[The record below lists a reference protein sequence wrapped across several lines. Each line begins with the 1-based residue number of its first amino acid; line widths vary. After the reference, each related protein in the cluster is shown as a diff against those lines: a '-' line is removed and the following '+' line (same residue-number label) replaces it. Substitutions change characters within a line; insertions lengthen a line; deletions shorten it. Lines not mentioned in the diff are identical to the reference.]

1 MRSKSVINL
10 FSVLMVAAIMLVAC
24 SPAATP
30 VAPTD
35 TVAPAAPAATDTA
48 APAMPAATDTAAPA
62 MAAPTATT
70 APAAAFDWSTAKS
83 IADGG
88 GMDAL
93 VKAAQAEGNLTVI
106 TLPRSWCDYGDMM
119 DNFTAKYG
127 IKIQDVNPDGGSAD
141 EVQAIK
147 DNMNNKGPQAPDV
160 LDIGPAYGPL
170 AAGTSP
176 TGPNLLAPYKVA
188 TWDTITGS
196 KEATGLYYVDYY
208 GILAFEVNTDVVKDV
223 PQSWSDLLKPEYKGQ
238 IGLAGDPRASNEAA
252 QSVFAAAINNGGSLD
267 NVQPGLD
274 FMKKLNTAGN
284 LLPLIAD
291 PGVIAKGET
300 PISIHWNYLAL
311 ADKQSDN
318 GNPNISVVYPTG
330 TAWGGY
336 YYQAISAYAPHPAAA
351 RLWEEYLYSD
361 DGQNTLIKGFCT
373 PARMADMLSRNVV
386 PAAAQAALPP
396 ASMLASATIPNPDQ
410 LNAAR
415 AAVKAQWDSVVGLN
429 IVANK

>member
-1 MRSKSVINL
+1 MRSNVPVFKL
-10 FSVLMVAAIMLVAC
+10 FSVFVIMAIALTACAPSVPVAA
-24 SPAATP
+24 SG
-30 VAPTD
+30 PT
-35 TVAPAAPAATDTA
+35 APAAVPVQAATTV
-48 APAMPAATDTAAPA
+48 
-62 MAAPTATT
+62 MAAPTTAMAAT
-70 APAAAFDWSTAKS
+70 APAAAAAADWSTIKS
-83 IADGG
+83 AADGG

-106 TLPRSWCDYGDMM
+106 TLPRNWCDYGDMM

-147 DNMNNKGPQAPDV
+147 DNTQNKGPQAPDV

-196 KEATGLYYVDYY
+196 KDASGLYFVDYY
-208 GILAFEVNTDVVKDV
+208 GILAFEVNTTVVKDV
-223 PQSWSDLLKPEYKGQ
+223 PKSWSDLLKPEYKGQ
-238 IGLAGDPRASNEAA
+238 IGLPGDPRASNEAA
-252 QSVFAAAINNGGSLD
+252 QTVYAAAINNGGTLD
-267 NVQPGLD
+267 NIQPGLD

-300 PISIHWNYLAL
+300 PISVHWNYLAL

-318 GNPNISVVYPTG
+318 GNPTIEVVYPSG

-361 DGQNTLIKGFCT
+361 EGQNTLIKGFCT
-373 PARMADMLSRNVV
+373 PARMADMLSRGVV
-386 PAAAQAALPP
+386 SDAAKAALPP
-396 ASMLASATIPNPDQ
+396 ADMLASATIPNPDQ
-410 LNAAR
+410 LNKAR

>member
-1 MRSKSVINL
+1 VATDT
-10 FSVLMVAAIMLVAC
+10 VAAAA
-24 SPAATP
+24 PAATDTP
-30 VAPTD
+30 AAAAPAATD
-35 TVAPAAPAATDTA
+35 TVAPAAAA
-48 APAMPAATDTAAPA
+48 
-62 MAAPTATT
+62 
-70 APAAAFDWSTAKS
+70 DWSKAQS
-83 IADGG
+83 AADGG

-106 TLPRSWCDYGDMM
+106 TLPRDWCDYGDMM

-147 DNMNNKGPQAPDV
+147 DNMTNKGQQAPDV
-160 LDIGPAYGPL
+160 LDVGPAYGPL
-170 AAGTSP
+170 ASGQNPS
-176 TGPNLLAPYKVA
+176 GPNLLAPYKVV

-196 KEATGLYYVDYY
+196 KDANGLYYVDYY
-208 GILAFEVNTDVVKDV
+208 GVLSFEVNTSVVKDV
-223 PQSWSDLLKPEYKGQ
+223 PATWSDLLKPEYKGQ
-238 IGLAGDPRASNEAA
+238 IALPGDPRASNEAA
-252 QSVFAAAINNGGSLD
+252 QSVYAAAINNGGTLD
-267 NVQPGLD
+267 NIQPGLD
-274 FMKKLNTAGN
+274 FFKKLNQSGN

-300 PISIHWNYLAL
+300 PISVHWNYLAL
-311 ADKQSDN
+311 ADQQADN
-318 GNPNISVVYPTG
+318 GNPSIQVVYPTG

-361 DGQNTLIKGFCT
+361 EGQNTLIKGFCT

-386 PAAAQAALPP
+386 PDAAKAALPP
-396 ASMLASATIPNPDQ
+396 ASMLSSAVIPNPDQ
-410 LNAAR
+410 LSSAR
-415 AAVKAQWDSVVGLN
+415 AAIKAQWDSVVGLN